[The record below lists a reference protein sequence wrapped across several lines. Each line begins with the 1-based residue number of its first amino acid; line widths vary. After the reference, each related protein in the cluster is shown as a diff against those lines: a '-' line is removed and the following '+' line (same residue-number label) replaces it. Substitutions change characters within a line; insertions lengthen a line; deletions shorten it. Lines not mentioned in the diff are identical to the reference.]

1 MLSTRSLIALT
12 AALVAPAAAV
22 AQGDST
28 HKTDTTHKAAPV
40 GPAVRR
46 ISTASALSTA
56 DLGGINNVVELKDG
70 RVLVNDGTRRRLLLM
85 DTTLNVV
92 EVVLD
97 SLAEVANTYGTRA
110 GMMIPYRADSILFV
124 DPASYAALVLDPSAR
139 IARVRSA
146 WNPDDIFSYT
156 NASGTFGWPA
166 TDGRGRVVYRISAR
180 PGPPKV
186 APPPGVPYFPS
197 PPDTAFIVAL
207 DLDTRKLDTLGA
219 VKIPKVDYQIH
230 MSAEGFLSI
239 SVMNNPLPT
248 TDEWAVMPSGAVAF
262 LRGRDYRIDY
272 KQPDGSWTSSPK
284 IPFDWQRLNDV
295 DKQKFVDS
303 VKDANRRSQMGAY
316 VSAMIR
322 WTNLYNKPYP
332 KDLKIPAGFVPQNGL
347 ARSWKLPPDMTL
359 PANYI
364 YACAPGEEAKII
376 ASAPAPGA
384 TGAPGGASA
393 SPADRDRAAALGGA
407 ARAAAPGPPPT
418 PGGAAV
424 SGSTALPTGMTVTP
438 GGPLIGGAPV
448 PVGGTPSCIP
458 SPIVV
463 SGGVAPP
470 MPTIRELF
478 VVPPD
483 ELPDY
488 RPPFI
493 AGAARADADG
503 NLWVRTQPAKPVP
516 GGPIYDVINKEG
528 ELVDRLQVPVGYT
541 LVGFGKGKVVYLS
554 MRDPKGIHLA
564 RVRLR

>member
-1 MLSTRSLIALT
+1 MNTLSSSPIRRAIAIG
-12 AALVAPAAAV
+12 AALFGSTVAG
-22 AQGDST
+22 AQADSAR
-28 HKTDTTHKAAPV
+28 KADTTHKPAPTI
-40 GPAVRR
+40 GPPIRR
-46 ISTASALSTA
+46 ISTASAVSTE
-56 DLGGINNVVELKDG
+56 DLGAINSVLELNDG

-85 DTTLNVV
+85 DTSLKVV

-97 SLAEVANTYGTRA
+97 SLAEVANTYGTRP
-110 GMMIPYRADSILFV
+110 GMLIPYRADSILFV
-124 DPASYAALVLDPSAR
+124 DPASYAALILDPSAH
-139 IARVRSA
+139 IVRVRSA
-146 WNPDDIFSYT
+146 WSPDDIFTYT
-156 NASGTFGWPA
+156 NVTGNFGWPA

-197 PPDTAFIVAL
+197 PPDTAFIVAM

-230 MSAEGFLSI
+230 QSAEGFLSI
-239 SVMNNPLPT
+239 TVMNNPLPT
-248 TDEWAVMPSGAVAF
+248 TDEWAVMPTGAVAF

-272 KQPDGSWTSSPK
+272 HQPDGSWTSSPK
-284 IPFDWQRLNDV
+284 IPFDWQRLADD

-316 VSAMIR
+316 VAAMIR
-322 WTNLYNKPYP
+322 WTNLFNKPYP
-332 KDLKIPAGFVPQNGL
+332 KDFKVPAGYVPQNGL
-347 ARSWKLPPDMTL
+347 SKNWKLPPDVTF

-364 YACAPGEEAKII
+364 YSCAAGEEPKII
-376 ASAPAPGA
+376 ASTPNLPNAASSPGTAATPAA
-384 TGAPGGASA
+384 E
-393 SPADRDRAAALGGA
+393 RAAREAIGT
-407 ARAAAPGPPPT
+407 ARGTAPGPA
-418 PGGAAV
+418 GS
-424 SGSTALPTGMTVTP
+424 SGSTQLPAGMSVVP
-438 GGPLIGGAPV
+438 GGLTLAGAPV
-448 PVGGTPSCIP
+448 PPGGTPSCIP

-470 MPTIRELF
+470 MPSIRELF

-503 NLWVRTQPAKPVP
+503 NLWVRTQPAKPMP
-516 GGPIYDVINKEG
+516 GGPVYDLINKQG
-528 ELVDRLQVPVGYT
+528 ELSDRLQVPVGYT

>member
-1 MLSTRSLIALT
+1 MLSVRSLIATSVALLAPGV
-12 AALVAPAAAV
+12 AASQA
-22 AQGDST
+22 DSA
-28 HKTDTTHKAAPV
+28 HKADTTRKAGV
-40 GPAVRR
+40 IGPPVRR

-110 GMMIPYRADSILFV
+110 GMLIPYRADSLLFV
-124 DPASYAALVLDPSAR
+124 DPASYAALVFDPSAH

-156 NASGTFGWPA
+156 NVSGTFGWPA

-219 VKIPKVDYQIH
+219 VKIPRLDFQIH
-230 MSAEGFLSI
+230 QSAEGFLSI
-239 SVMNNPLPT
+239 TAMNNPLPT
-248 TDEWAVMPSGAVAF
+248 TDEWAVMPNGVVAF

-284 IPFDWQRLNDV
+284 IPFDWQRLNDD

-303 VKDANRRSQMGAY
+303 VKDANRRSQMGNY
-316 VSAMIR
+316 VAALIR
-322 WTNLYNKPYP
+322 WSNLYNKPYP

-347 ARSWKLPPDMTL
+347 SRTWKLPQDMTL

-384 TGAPGGASA
+384 TSAPGGAPAGVANRERVVTSGSA
-393 SPADRDRAAALGGA
+393 GRAPS
-407 ARAAAPGPPPT
+407 PGPT
-418 PGGAAV
+418 PAGVPV
-424 SGSTALPTGMTVTP
+424 SGGTALPTGMTVAP

-470 MPTIRELF
+470 MPAIRELF

-516 GGPIYDVINKEG
+516 GGPIYDVISKDG
-528 ELVDRLQVPVGYT
+528 ELIDRLQVPVGYT

>member
-1 MLSTRSLIALT
+1 MNTLMLSLVRRAIAVGAAFLAPTIAGAQADSTRKA
-12 AALVAPAAAV
+12 
-22 AQGDST
+22 DST
-28 HKTDTTHKAAPV
+28 HKAGTI
-40 GPAVRR
+40 GPPIRR
-46 ISTASALSTA
+46 ISTASALSTE
-56 DLGGINNVVELKDG
+56 DLGAINSVLELSDG
-70 RVLVNDGTRRRLLLM
+70 RVLVNDATRRRLLLM
-85 DTTLNVV
+85 DTTLKVV

-97 SLAEVANTYGTRA
+97 SLAEVANTYGTRP
-110 GMMIPYRADSILFV
+110 GMLIPYRADSILFV
-124 DPASYAALVLDPSAR
+124 DPASYATLVLDPSAR

-146 WNPDDIFSYT
+146 WSTDDIFSYT
-156 NASGTFGWPA
+156 NVTGTFGWPA

-197 PPDTAFIVAL
+197 PPDTAFIVAM

-230 MSAEGFLSI
+230 QSAEGFLSI

-248 TDEWAVMPSGAVAF
+248 TDEWAVMPTGAVAF

-284 IPFDWQRLNDV
+284 IPFDWQRLGDQ

-303 VKDANRRSQMGAY
+303 VKDANRRSQMGSY
-316 VSAMIR
+316 VAAMIR
-322 WTNLYNKPYP
+322 WVNLYDKPYP
-332 KDLKIPAGFVPQNGL
+332 KDFKVPAGFVPQNGL
-347 ARSWKLPPDMTL
+347 SKNWKLPPEVTF

-376 ASAPAPGA
+376 ASTNLATPPGGAPAPNA
-384 TGAPGGASA
+384 DRRVTEQSAARTAAPGGAGS
-393 SPADRDRAAALGGA
+393 SGTTQLPA
-407 ARAAAPGPPPT
+407 
-418 PGGAAV
+418 
-424 SGSTALPTGMTVTP
+424 GMPVVP
-438 GGPLIGGAPV
+438 GGPTLAGAPV
-448 PVGGTPSCIP
+448 PPGGTPSCIP

-488 RPPFI
+488 RPPFL

-503 NLWVRTQPAKPVP
+503 NLWVRTNPAKPVS
-516 GGPIYDVINKEG
+516 GGPIYDVINKQG
-528 ELVDRLQVPVGYT
+528 ELSDRLQVPVGYT

>member
-1 MLSTRSLIALT
+1 MIRLT
-12 AALVAPAAAV
+12 VPSIRGAFAIGAVLLAPAIAG
-22 AQGDST
+22 AQADSA
-28 HKTDTTHKAAPV
+28 HKSDTTHKA
-40 GPAVRR
+40 GPIGPPIRR
-46 ISTASALSTA
+46 ISTASALSTEDIGA
-56 DLGGINNVVELKDG
+56 INSVLELNDG

-85 DTTLNVV
+85 DTTLKVV
-92 EVVLD
+92 EIVLD
-97 SLAEVANTYGTRA
+97 SLAEVANTYGTRP
-110 GMMIPYRADSILFV
+110 GMLIPYRADSILFV
-124 DPASYAALVLDPSAR
+124 DPASYAALILDPSAR

-146 WNPDDIFSYT
+146 WSTDDMFSYT
-156 NASGTFGWPA
+156 NVTGNFGWPA

-197 PPDTAFIVAL
+197 PPDTAFIVAI

-230 MSAEGFLSI
+230 QSPEGFLSI
-239 SVMNNPLPT
+239 TVMNNPLPT
-248 TDEWAVMPSGAVAF
+248 TDEWAVMPTGAVAF

-284 IPFDWQRLNDV
+284 IPFDWQRLGAE

-303 VKDANRRSQMGAY
+303 VKDANRRSQMGTY
-316 VSAMIR
+316 VSSMIR
-322 WTNLYNKPYP
+322 WVNLYEKPYP
-332 KDLKIPAGFVPQNGL
+332 KDFKVPAGYVPQNGL
-347 ARSWKLPPDMTL
+347 SKSWKLPPDVTF

-376 ASAPAPGA
+376 ASSSPG
-384 TGAPGGASA
+384 TPPNGTPTQNVE
-393 SPADRDRAAALGGA
+393 RRVTEQGA
-407 ARAAAPGPPPT
+407 ARTAVPGA
-418 PGGAAV
+418 GAAGS
-424 SGSTALPTGMTVTP
+424 SGTTQLPAGMQVVP
-438 GGPLIGGAPV
+438 GGPTLAGAPV
-448 PVGGTPSCIP
+448 PPGGTPSCIP

-488 RPPFI
+488 RPPFL

-503 NLWVRTQPAKPVP
+503 NLWVRINQAKPVP
-516 GGPIYDVINKEG
+516 GGPIFDVINKQG
-528 ELVDRLQVPVGYT
+528 ELSDRLQLPVGYT

>member
-1 MLSTRSLIALT
+1 MNALAISRIRRAMVIAAPLFAST
-12 AALVAPAAAV
+12 VAG
-22 AQGDST
+22 AQADSARRA
-28 HKTDTTHKAAPV
+28 DTTHKPAPTI
-40 GPAVRR
+40 GPPIRR
-46 ISTASALSTA
+46 ISTASALSTE
-56 DLGGINNVVELKDG
+56 DLGAINSVLELNDG

-85 DTTLNVV
+85 DTSLKVV

-97 SLAEVANTYGTRA
+97 SLAEVANTYGTRP
-110 GMMIPYRADSILFV
+110 GMLIPYRADSILFV
-124 DPASYAALVLDPSAR
+124 DPASYAALVLDPFAH
-139 IARVRSA
+139 ITRVRSA
-146 WNPDDIFSYT
+146 WSPDDIFSYT
-156 NASGTFGWPA
+156 NVTGNFGWPA

-197 PPDTAFIVAL
+197 PPDTAFIVAM

-230 MSAEGFLSI
+230 QSAEGFLSI
-239 SVMNNPLPT
+239 TVMNNPLPT

-272 KQPDGSWTSSPK
+272 HQPDGSWTSSPK
-284 IPFDWQRLNDV
+284 VPFDWQRLDDN

-316 VSAMIR
+316 VAAMIR
-322 WTNLYNKPYP
+322 WTNLFNKPYP
-332 KDLKIPAGFVPQNGL
+332 KDFKVPAGYVPQNGL
-347 ARSWKLPPDMTL
+347 SKNWKLPPDVHF
-359 PANYI
+359 PVNYI
-364 YACAPGEEAKII
+364 YSCAAGEEPKII
-376 ASAPAPGA
+376 AAGS
-384 TGAPGGASA
+384 
-393 SPADRDRAAALGGA
+393 
-407 ARAAAPGPPPT
+407 
-418 PGGAAV
+418 
-424 SGSTALPTGMTVTP
+424 SGSTQLPAGMPVVP
-438 GGPLIGGAPV
+438 GGSTLAGAPV
-448 PVGGTPSCIP
+448 PPGGTPSCIP

-470 MPTIRELF
+470 MPAIRELF

-493 AGAARADADG
+493 AGAARADVDG
-503 NLWVRTQPAKPVP
+503 NLWVRTQPAKPFP
-516 GGPIYDVINKEG
+516 GGPVYDVINKQG
-528 ELVDRLQVPVGYT
+528 ELSDRLQVPVGYT

-554 MRDPKGIHLA
+554 MRDPKGVHLA

>member
-1 MLSTRSLIALT
+1 MNTFGMLPVRRPIGTI
-12 AALVAPAAAV
+12 AALLAPAIV
-22 AQGDST
+22 GAQADSA
-28 HKTDTTHKAAPV
+28 HRADTTHKAGV
-40 GPAVRR
+40 IGPPVRR
-46 ISTASALSTA
+46 ISTASALSTE
-56 DLGGINNVVELKDG
+56 DLGAVNSVVELNDG

-85 DTTLNVV
+85 DTTLKVV

-110 GMMIPYRADSILFV
+110 GMLIRYRGDSTLFV
-124 DPASYAALVLDPSAR
+124 DPGSYAALILDPR
-139 IARVRSA
+139 GHIARVRSA
-146 WNPDDIFSYT
+146 WSPDDIFSYT
-156 NASGTFGWPA
+156 NVTGNFGWPA

-197 PPDTAFIVAL
+197 PPDTAFIVAM

-230 MSAEGFLSI
+230 QSPEGFLSI

-248 TDEWAVMPSGAVAF
+248 TDEWAVMPTGAVAF

-272 KQPDGSWTSSPK
+272 HQPDGSWTSSPK
-284 IPFDWQRLNDV
+284 IPFDWQRLGDD

-316 VSAMIR
+316 VAAMIR
-322 WTNLYNKPYP
+322 WVNLYNKPYP
-332 KDLKIPAGFVPQNGL
+332 KDFKVPAGFVVQNGL
-347 ARSWKLPPDMTL
+347 SKSWRLPPDVTF

-376 ASAPAPGA
+376 ASAPAI
-384 TGAPGGASA
+384 GAPGGA
-393 SPADRDRAAALGGA
+393 AATAAERERMAAGA
-407 ARAAAPGPPPT
+407 AGRAPSPGPT
-418 PGGAAV
+418 PAGAPA
-424 SGSTALPTGMTVTP
+424 SGTTSLPAGMAVTP
-438 GGPLIGGAPV
+438 GGPIIGGAPV
-448 PVGGTPSCIP
+448 PPGGTPSCIP

-488 RPPFI
+488 RPPFV

-503 NLWVRTQPAKPVP
+503 NLWVRIQPAKPVP

-528 ELVDRLQVPVGYT
+528 ELSDRLQVPVGYT

>member
-1 MLSTRSLIALT
+1 MNTLT
-12 AALVAPAAAV
+12 VHPLRRAVAIGAALLVPGIAG
-22 AQGDST
+22 AQTDST
-28 HKTDTTHKAAPV
+28 HKADTTHKI
-40 GPAVRR
+40 GPPIRR
-46 ISTASALSTA
+46 ISTASALSTE
-56 DLGGINNVVELKDG
+56 DLGAINSVLELRDG

-85 DTTLNVV
+85 DTTLKVV

-110 GMMIPYRADSILFV
+110 GMLIPYRADSILFV
-124 DPASYAALVLDPSAR
+124 DPASYAALILDSSAH

-156 NASGTFGWPA
+156 NATGNFGWPA
-166 TDGRGRVVYRISAR
+166 TDARGRVVYRISAR

-186 APPPGVPYFPS
+186 APPPGVPWFPS
-197 PPDTAFIVAL
+197 PPDTAFIVAM

-230 MSAEGFLSI
+230 QSAEGFLSI
-239 SVMNNPLPT
+239 TVMNNPLPT
-248 TDEWAVMPSGAVAF
+248 TDEWTVMQSGAVAF

-272 KQPDGSWTSSPK
+272 KQADGSWTSSPK
-284 IPFDWQRLNDV
+284 VPFDWQRLGDD

-303 VKDANRRSQMGAY
+303 VKDANRRSQMGTY
-316 VSAMIR
+316 VAAMIR
-322 WTNLYNKPYP
+322 WVNLYDKPYP
-332 KDLKIPAGFVPQNGL
+332 KDFKVPAGFAPQNGL
-347 ARSWKLPPDMTL
+347 SKSWKLPPDVTF

-364 YACAPGEEAKII
+364 YACAPGEEPKII
-376 ASAPAPGA
+376 ASAANAANAP
-384 TGAPGGASA
+384 T
-393 SPADRDRAAALGGA
+393 
-407 ARAAAPGPPPT
+407 T
-418 PGGAAV
+418 TGAAV
-424 SGSTALPTGMTVTP
+424 TLSGDRRVTEAGAAVNRAPAPAGSGAGSSGTTQLPAGMPVVP
-438 GGPLIGGAPV
+438 GAPTIAGA
-448 PVGGTPSCIP
+448 PIPPGGTPSCIP
-458 SPIVV
+458 QPIVV

-470 MPTIRELF
+470 PPTIRELF

-488 RPPFI
+488 RPPFV

-503 NLWVRTQPAKPVP
+503 NLWVRTNPAKPLP
-516 GGPIYDVINKEG
+516 GGPVFDVINAQG
-528 ELVDRLQVPVGYT
+528 ELTDRLQVPVGYT

>member
-1 MLSTRSLIALT
+1 MLSIRSLIATGLT
-12 AALVAPAAAV
+12 LLAPAVAAS
-22 AQGDST
+22 QSDSA
-28 HKTDTTHKAAPV
+28 HRGDTTHRAGLI
-40 GPAVRR
+40 GPPVRR

-56 DLGGINNVVELKDG
+56 DLGAINNVVELKDG

-97 SLAEVANTYGTRA
+97 SLAEVANTYGTRP
-110 GMMIPYRADSILFV
+110 GMLIPYRADSILFV
-124 DPASYAALVLDPSAR
+124 DPASYAALVLDPSAH

-156 NASGTFGWPA
+156 NASGNFGWPA

-180 PGPPKV
+180 TGPPKV

-207 DLDTRKLDTLGA
+207 DLDTRKLDTLGT

-230 MSAEGFLSI
+230 QSAEGFLSI

-284 IPFDWQRLNDV
+284 IPFDWQRLNDD

-303 VKDANRRSQMGAY
+303 VREANRRSQMGSY
-316 VSAMIR
+316 VSSLIR
-322 WTNLYNKPYP
+322 WVNLYNKPYP
-332 KDLKIPAGFVPQNGL
+332 KDFKVPTGFVPQNGL
-347 ARSWKLPPDMTL
+347 SRSWKLPPDMTL

-364 YACAPGEEAKII
+364 YACAAGEEAKII

-384 TGAPGGASA
+384 VGAPGGAAASA
-393 SPADRDRAAALGGA
+393 ADRERVIRSDGAGRAPS
-407 ARAAAPGPPPT
+407 PGPT
-418 PGGAAV
+418 PAGAPAPV
-424 SGSTALPTGMTVTP
+424 SGTTSLPAGMTVAP
-438 GGPLIGGAPV
+438 GGPIIGGAPV
-448 PVGGTPSCIP
+448 PAGGTPSCIP

-516 GGPIYDVINKEG
+516 GGPIYDVISKDG

-554 MRDPKGIHLA
+554 MRDAKGIHLA